1 MNRREL
7 LSGFGAAGAA
17 AIAARA
23 ALAQTEDKKP
33 GAAKQPAGAST
44 GHEHHHHT
52 GGSKYQA
59 LIDATHAC
67 MATGDACIN
76 HCLESLGTGDKS
88 LVDCAR
94 TVEAMLPLVTATG
107 KLAAQ
112 DAKRL
117 KELAAVCGK
126 ACKDCEAECK
136 KHEQHPECK
145 ACGEACTRCAAECDK
160 V

>member
-7 LSGFGAAGAA
+7 LSGMGAAGAV

-23 ALAQTEDKKP
+23 AVAQETKP
-33 GAAKQPAGAST
+33 AKQPAAPAA
-44 GHEHHHHT
+44 GHEHHHHE
-52 GGSKYQA
+52 GGAKHQA
-59 LIDATHAC
+59 LIDAAHAC
-67 MATGDACIN
+67 MATGDLCIN
-76 HCLESLGTGDKS
+76 HCLESLSAGDKS
-88 LVDCAR
+88 LADCAKS
-94 TVEAMLPLVTATG
+94 VEAMLPMVTATA

-126 ACKDCEAECK
+126 ACKDCQAECK

-145 ACGEACTRCAAECDK
+145 ACGDACAKCAAECEK

>member
-7 LSGFGAAGAA
+7 LSGMGVMGAA

-23 ALAQTEDKKP
+23 ALAQQDANKKP
-33 GAAKQPAGAST
+33 AKQPAAGTT
-44 GHEHHHHT
+44 GHEHHHP
-52 GGSKYQA
+52 GSGSKHSA
-59 LIDATHAC
+59 LIEASHAC
-67 MATGDACIN
+67 MTTGDACIN
-76 HCLESLGTGDKS
+76 HCLQSLSTGDKE
-88 LVDCAR
+88 LAECAKS
-94 TVEAMLPLVTATG
+94 VEAMLPMVTATA

-112 DAKRL
+112 DGKRL

-126 ACKDCEAECK
+126 ACRDCEAECK

-145 ACGEACTRCAAECDK
+145 ACGEACAKCAAECDK

>member
-23 ALAQTEDKKP
+23 ALAQTQDKKTS
-33 GAAKQPAGAST
+33 KQPAA
-44 GHEHHHHT
+44 GHEHHHT

-59 LIDATHAC
+59 LIDSTHAC

-88 LVDCAR
+88 LAECAR

-126 ACKDCEAECK
+126 ACRDCEAECK

-145 ACGEACTRCAAECDK
+145 ACGEACNRCAAECDK

>member
-7 LSGFGAAGAA
+7 LSGMGAVGAA

-23 ALAQTEDKKP
+23 ALAQQDPNKQP
-33 GAAKQPAGAST
+33 AKQPATGTT
-44 GHEHHHHT
+44 GHEHHHT
-52 GGSKYQA
+52 AGGSKHQG
-59 LIDATHAC
+59 LIDSAHAC

-76 HCLESLGTGDKS
+76 HCLQSLGTGDKS
-88 LVDCAR
+88 LGECAKS
-94 TVEAMLPLVTATG
+94 VEAMLPMVTATA

-112 DAKRL
+112 DGKRL

-126 ACKDCEAECK
+126 ACRDCEAECK

-145 ACGEACTRCAAECDK
+145 ACGEACNKCAAECDK

>member
-7 LSGFGAAGAA
+7 LSGMGVAGAA

-23 ALAQTEDKKP
+23 AAAQDKKP
-33 GAAKQPAGAST
+33 AKQPAAAAT
-44 GHEHHHHT
+44 GHEHHHM
-52 GGSKYQA
+52 GASKYQA

-67 MATGDACIN
+67 MATGDVCIN
-76 HCLESLGTGDKS
+76 HCLQSLGTGDKT
-88 LVDCAR
+88 LADCAKS
-94 TVEAMLPLVTATG
+94 VEAMLPLVTATG

-112 DAKRL
+112 DSKRL

-145 ACGEACTRCAAECDK
+145 ACGEACAKCAAECDK

>member
-1 MNRREL
+1 MNRREV
-7 LSGFGAAGAA
+7 LSGMGVAGAA

-23 ALAQTEDKKP
+23 ALGQTDKKP
-33 GAAKQPAGAST
+33 AKQPAAPAT
-44 GHEHHHHT
+44 GHEHHHM

-59 LIDATHAC
+59 LIDSTHAC

-76 HCLESLGTGDKS
+76 HCLQSLGTGDKT
-88 LVDCAR
+88 LAECAKS
-94 TVEAMLPLVTATG
+94 VEAMLPLVTATG

-126 ACKDCEAECK
+126 ACKDWEAECK

-145 ACGEACTRCAAECDK
+145 ACGDACTKCAAECEK

>member
-7 LSGFGAAGAA
+7 LSGMGAAGAA
-17 AIAARA
+17 ALAARA
-23 ALAQTEDKKP
+23 ALGQTQDKKP
-33 GAAKQPAGAST
+33 PAPAA
-44 GHEHHHHT
+44 GHEHHHHE
-52 GGSKYQA
+52 GGAKYQA
-59 LIDATHAC
+59 LIDAAHAC
-67 MATGDACIN
+67 MATGDICIN
-76 HCLESLGTGDKS
+76 HCLTSLSTGDKT
-88 LVDCAR
+88 LADCAKS
-94 TVEAMLPLVTATG
+94 VEAMLPMVTATA

-145 ACGEACTRCAAECDK
+145 ACGEACAKCAAECGK

>member
-23 ALAQTEDKKP
+23 ALAQTAQDK
-33 GAAKQPAGAST
+33 KQPAKQGAAT

-59 LIDATHAC
+59 LIDSTHAC

-88 LVDCAR
+88 LADCAR

-145 ACGEACTRCAAECDK
+145 ACGEACARCAAECDK